1 MSSDTG
7 LWCHVSV
14 GAGNRSGDGRGE
26 ILTHTR
32 PLPCLSSLNT
42 SLTGSVE
49 SEFTGSMSEFTGNVE
64 SEFAATVES

>member
-14 GAGNRSGDGRGE
+14 GAGNRSWDGRGE

-49 SEFTGSMSEFTGNVE
+49 AEFTGNVE
-64 SEFAATVES
+64 SDFAATVES

>member
-14 GAGNRSGDGRGE
+14 GAGNRSWDGRGE

-49 SEFTGSMSEFTGNVE
+49 SEFTGSKE

>member
-14 GAGNRSGDGRGE
+14 GAGNRSWDGRGE

-49 SEFTGSMSEFTGNVE
+49 SEFTGNVE